1 MEITTNKNKEK
12 LVISFEN
19 DKTTIQILHKNNNF
33 DTFQMF
39 NRVLKALEFYQKD
52 FNRFNKFFN
61 AYLNLF
67 KAEIKTNQFKI
78 ISSDDIEL
86 LEINTNMIV
95 FKSKNDGSKNLEVSE
110 NTIDICNGKYTK
122 VEKTNITGIDGLLVY
137 LKSTTK
143 VRTQKTF
150 YTTSHQYSFD
160 IETNTIENDCRLVS
174 FSLADNR
181 HYWAYTTTTVQEND
195 RLIEHFFNLVEI
207 LPKSHDKKSNLDKI
221 SFDVHNLKFD
231 ISFILTYL
239 LKRGFKCVQYDNKI
253 QLKENEIS
261 LIYNQG
267 IIKCNINYKN
277 IIIEFFDT
285 YRIMSMSL
293 DKISSI
299 IDSDLIIRKSKTE
312 YDYTKSKDIGYK
324 LTKNEIVYCINDVI
338 VLSHIKEYF
347 SKILWGKLKLTNS
360 STAYSEWVLSTR
372 FGMYN
377 TKILKYTATLFHK
390 HYKNFKNMFNYF
402 VKNGYYNDYY
412 NEHVKAPNNFD
423 DFVKD
428 IYNNDITKS
437 EIENFCFSRS
447 LVFNYLKTVKKW
459 STDFILEFMFFS
471 LSQKQRKK
479 QDEIVKEAIDY
490 YLPPLTYQE
499 DKNFRPAYGGGITAP
514 NLTQIGYIHEN
525 ITGASIDINSSYPYK
540 CRCYPLPIKKPQ
552 EITGDLNAYLKQIL
566 NKNDGRLYLID
577 CRISVRLKTGHLPI
591 LINQNCKFRTQ
602 TQISNGIVDKLLTLD
617 EIKTVL
623 NTYHTIIL
631 KVKKI
636 YKFECAT
643 FLFSAYYDRY
653 FQIKKQSKG
662 TAFYDI
668 SKVLLNGLYGKFG
681 ENLFIREKEYTIAEL
696 KENTL
701 HYTTIKLDDK
711 DINLE
716 NVQGKYI
723 FTAIFITSFS
733 RCQLINACNEICESG
748 GNLFYTDTDSIYFSA
763 TNIDVKE
770 NKLAV
775 NNHTTSIEIDSK
787 KLGAW
792 DLEHKFKKIYVTAPK
807 RYAIQD
813 TDGKITIK
821 CAGVSKNYT
830 KDFAF
835 TDIAYKAIHKSLQ
848 QHITKNG
855 LNLVDVYKGLSY
867 SENVYLT
874 TDGDSVT
881 LPVKGNVGQKVK
893 NVYGETKTIKSI
905 IYEKEF

>member
-1 MEITTNKNKEK
+1 MEIMTNKNKEK
-12 LVISFEN
+12 LVISFDN
-19 DKTTIQILHKNNNF
+19 DKTTINILHKSNNF

-39 NRVLKALEFYQKD
+39 NRVLKALEFNQKD
-52 FNRFNKFFN
+52 FNNFNKFFN

-67 KAEIKTNQFKI
+67 KAEIKTKQFKI

-86 LEINTNMIV
+86 LEINANMIV
-95 FKSKNDGSKNLEVSE
+95 FKSKNDTSKDLEDNE
-110 NTIDICNGKYTK
+110 NVLEICNGKYTK
-122 VEKTNITGIDGLLVY
+122 IEKTSINCVDGVLVY
-137 LKSTTK
+137 LKNTTK
-143 VRTQKTF
+143 VRTQKAF
-150 YTTSHQYSFD
+150 YTTTSSYSFD
-160 IETNTIENDCRLVS
+160 IETNTCENDCRLVS

-195 RLIEHFFNLVEI
+195 KLIEHFFNLVEF
-207 LPKSHDKKSNLDKI
+207 LPKSHDKKSNLGKI

-239 LKRGFKCVQYDNKI
+239 LKRGFKCVQYDNKT

-267 IIKCNINYKN
+267 IIKCNIMYKN
-277 IIIEFFDT
+277 ILIEFFDT

-299 IDSDLIIRKSKTE
+299 IDSDLIIRKSNTT
-312 YDYTKSKDIGYK
+312 YDYTKSKDIGYQ

-347 SKILWGKLKLTNS
+347 SRILWGKLKLTNS

-390 HYKNFKNMFNYF
+390 HYKNFKNMVNYF
-402 VKNGYYNDYY
+402 VKDGCYNDYY
-412 NEHVKAPNNFD
+412 NENIKAPSYFD

-428 IYNNDITKS
+428 IYNNDITKI
-437 EIENFCFSRS
+437 EIEKFCYSHS

-459 STDFILEFMFFS
+459 TTDFILEFMFYS

-479 QDEIVKEAIDY
+479 QDELVKEAIDY

-499 DKNFRPAYGGGITAP
+499 DKNFRVGYGGGITAP

-552 EITGDLNAYLKQIL
+552 EISGDLNAYLKQIL

-577 CRISVRLKTGHLPI
+577 CKISVRLKTGHLPI

-617 EIKTVL
+617 ELKTVL

-631 KVKKI
+631 KVNKI

-711 DINLE
+711 DINLDD
-716 NVQGKYI
+716 VQGKYI

-733 RCQLINACNEICESG
+733 RCQLINACNEICENG
-748 GNLFYTDTDSIYFSA
+748 GTLFYTDTDSIYFSA
-763 TNIDVKE
+763 NKIEVKE
-770 NKLAV
+770 NKLTV
-775 NNHTTSIEIDSK
+775 NNSVTSIEIDSK

-792 DLEHKFKKIYVTAPK
+792 DLEHKFNKIYVTAPK

-813 TDGKITIK
+813 VDGKITIK

-830 KDFAF
+830 KDFDF
-835 TDIAYKAIHKSLQ
+835 NDISYKSIHKSLQ

-881 LPVKGNVGQKVK
+881 LPVKGAIGQQVK
-893 NVYGETKTIKSI
+893 NVYGELKTIKSI